1 MKKLYI
7 EGGKKLS
14 GEIEIQGSKNSA
26 LPILSATLLVK
37 GKTVIHNC
45 PYLSDVNA
53 AIKILNNLGCI
64 CRREGSTVIVDAS
77 TVRCDTI
84 PVDLMREMRSSVVFL
99 GAVLSRCGRATVSA
113 PGGCELGPRPIDL
126 HLKAL
131 RELGFNVIENE
142 DKIYCKRDKSP
153 KSRVIN
159 LSFPSVGATENIIL
173 ASCLL
178 DGTTTVYGAAREP
191 EIKDL
196 AAFINAI
203 GGRVY
208 GAGNS
213 TIEIVGVKA
222 LHSAEHRVMSD
233 RIVAAT
239 YLSAAAITK
248 GDITLNGINP
258 NDMQEVIRVYRKAGL
273 NVLTDKNQI
282 KLLYPY
288 NLKGLNLVRSSVYP
302 GFPTD
307 AGPTLVAML
316 TKASSSS
323 VFEENIFESRFKYIN
338 QLNKF
343 GANIKV
349 EKNRALI
356 KGNDTLSAATV
367 SCTDLRGGAALVVAA
382 LAAEGTSVIDK
393 IFHIDRG
400 YEQIETVLKSI
411 GAKIKRID

>member
-1 MKKLYI
+1 MRKLYI

-53 AIKILNNLGCI
+53 AIKILNNLGCL

-131 RELGFNVIENE
+131 RELGFKVVEKE
-142 DKIYCKRDKSP
+142 EKIYCKRDKSLN
-153 KSRVIN
+153 SRVIN
-159 LSFPSVGATENIIL
+159 LAFPSVGATENIIL

-178 DGTTTVYGAAREP
+178 EGTTTIRGAAREP

-196 AAFINAI
+196 AAFINTL
-203 GGRVY
+203 GGKVY

-213 TIEIVGVKA
+213 TVEIVGVKA
-222 LHSAEHRVMSD
+222 LHSAEYKVMSD

-239 YLSAAAITK
+239 YLSAAAITN

-258 NDMQEVIRVYRKAGL
+258 ADMEEVIRVYRKSGL
-273 NVLTDKNQI
+273 NVLTNKSQI
-282 KLLYPY
+282 RLLKPY
-288 NLKGLNLVRSSVYP
+288 NLKGVNLVRSTVYP

-307 AGPTLVAML
+307 AGPTYVAML
-316 TKASSSS
+316 TKATNSS

-349 EKNRALI
+349 EKNKAFI
-356 KGNDTLSAATV
+356 KGNDVLSAAAV

-400 YEQIETVLKSI
+400 YEQIEKALKSI
-411 GAKIKRID
+411 GAKIKRTD